1 MYFCVYMYFK
11 PSNYII
17 KKETE
22 VTILHTCTQ
31 NAWVPTSVIL
41 EGSFK
46 LLICVQHSMP

>member
-22 VTILHTCTQ
+22 VTH
-31 NAWVPTSVIL
+31 AHRMP
-41 EGSFK
+41 GSP
-46 LLICVQHSMP
+46 LQ